1 MIQPNELRVGNILN
15 YTTDEDGL
23 FTTTIDWEDI
33 KYCIEKNKDFNRH
46 YSPIPLTEEVLL
58 KCGFEREKETIE
70 NIDFIKDDSPYWV
83 QWVAVGDY
91 FVLFGGGNSLGIS
104 IKSLH
109 QLQNLFFA
117 LTGKELEYRASN

>member
-1 MIQPNELRVGNILN
+1 MIQPNEIRIGNILN

-23 FTTTIDWEDI
+23 FTTTIDWQDI

-46 YSPIPLTEEVLL
+46 HSPIPLTEEVLL
-58 KCGFEREKETIE
+58 KCGFAEKTNKVYPTFSKNELDLVSIRGE
-70 NIDFIKDDSPYWV
+70 YFRAKPPIDV
-83 QWVAVGDY
+83 E
-91 FVLFGGGNSLGIS
+91 

-117 LTGKELEYRASN
+117 LEGKELEYKREKLYM